1 MSAQNFNK
9 AAVHARCILYQ
20 KIEDHLAADI
30 MYQKNC
36 MSTFLK
42 LKRDMRTLLDDDEDV
57 TFSGDGKVKS
67 SGYAVLTIRENTDE
81 VLHEQGTGTL
91 PTKCLYVMQTHVN
104 SG

>member
-1 MSAQNFNK
+1 
-9 AAVHARCILYQ
+9 
-20 KIEDHLAADI
+20 
-30 MYQKNC
+30 

-91 PTKCLYVMQTHVN
+91 PTKYLYVMQTHVN